1 MDVADG
7 RKIFGVSLRLGYQAP
22 NYAFARNMY
31 KLCCLNVSFRDYS
44 NSEDSKVHGFLVL
57 KE

>member
-7 RKIFGVSLRLGYQAP
+7 RKIFGVSFRLGYQAP
-22 NYAFARNMY
+22 MLAICIN
-31 KLCCLNVSFRDYS
+31 CVVNVSFRDYS
-44 NSEDSKVHGFLVL
+44 NSEDGKVHGFLVL